1 MTETTA
7 AVDATGFDDE
17 LAALDDVLDRFETSD
32 DADVARVGHV
42 AVVSDP
48 FGGRKTV
55 LDHAATR
62 AADVDRRSLSPTTD
76 GVSLDGSSV
85 VVLDDCH
92 HLFTRQIG
100 GFDRLDQ
107 FLDEVVAFDGLV
119 VSSWNRFAWKYLDA
133 VKGVGRSFPNLIDV
147 SPLSEADLRSS
158 LTEERSGSLPRFVP
172 TAREN
177 RERPFRWTSRTVELW
192 DDRTVS
198 LSLPTP
204 NAEYVHHRLGRRE
217 PEVLEDVV
225 FDRLTR
231 LSDGNPGVARDL
243 WDRTVDGDELRLDD
257 LEAPIETLDLDD
269 LTGYVLALVVTKE
282 RLDRAELA
290 AVVDDPALDRS
301 LGELA
306 DAGVVD
312 VDGTRVTLTPIG
324 LRPGV
329 EYLQRRRLLW

>member
-1 MTETTA
+1 MTA
-7 AVDATGFDDE
+7 AVDAVGFDDE

-48 FGGRKTV
+48 FGGRETV
-55 LDHAATR
+55 LDYAATR
-62 AADVDRRSLSPTTD
+62 ATDVARSSLSPATD
-76 GVSLDGSSV
+76 GVTLDGSSTV
-85 VVLDDCH
+85 AVLDDCH

-119 VSSWNRFAWKYLDA
+119 VSSWNRFAWDYLDA
-133 VKGVGRSFPNLIDV
+133 VKGIGRSFPNLIAV
-147 SPLSEADLRSS
+147 SPLSEAELRSS
-158 LTEERSGSLPRFVP
+158 LTDERSGSLPRFVP

-177 RERPFRWTSRTVELW
+177 REQPFRWTSRTVGLW
-192 DDRTVS
+192 GDRTVT

-225 FDRLTR
+225 FGRLTR

-243 WDRTVDGDELRLDD
+243 WDRTVDGGELRLDD
-257 LEAPIETLDLDD
+257 LEAPVETLDVDD

-282 RLDRAELA
+282 RLDRAELD
-290 AVVDDPALDRS
+290 AVVDDPVLDRS
-301 LGELA
+301 LGSLA

-312 VDGTRVTLTPIG
+312 VDGTAVALTPVG